1 MNKFGNYLKKYGGRL
16 IVAVLLVA
24 LISGLVSSR
33 SVSGAGAL
41 EDASQNLGMPAKVAA
56 TGIVGW
62 LEDIYGYMFRYD
74 RLVEENQALKER
86 VAELEGELRE
96 TQDALA
102 ENEEFRQI
110 LGLSEKYSEF
120 ILESAKVVDR
130 GVSNWNTT
138 FTINKGEESGIELD
152 DCVIDSAYNLV
163 GQVTEVGNGWA
174 TVRSVIDTDIR
185 IGALVG
191 ESGAVAMVVGD
202 FALMSLGQTKLS
214 YLTNDAQV
222 FEGDVLL
229 TSGRGGTF
237 PQGLV
242 IGTVDAVYTEA
253 GGQVEY
259 ATVNPAVDPDSLTR
273 VFVVK
278 DFLVIQ

>member
-1 MNKFGNYLKKYGGRL
+1 MNKFGDYLKKYGGRL
-16 IVAVLLVA
+16 LAAVLLIA

-41 EDASQNLGMPAKVAA
+41 EDAAQSLGMPAKTASS
-56 TGIVGW
+56 GIVGW

-74 RLVEENQALKER
+74 KLVEENQELKER
-86 VAELEGELRE
+86 VAALEGELRNAKE
-96 TQDALA
+96 AAA
-102 ENEEFRQI
+102 ENEEFRQL

-138 FTINKGEESGIELD
+138 FTINKGEESGIELN

-163 GQVTEVGNGWA
+163 GQVTEVGSGWA

-191 ESGAVAMVVGD
+191 ESGTVAMVVGD
-202 FALMSLGQTKLS
+202 FALMSLGKTKLS

-242 IGTVDAVYTEA
+242 IGYVDAVYTEA
-253 GGQVEY
+253 GGQAEY